1 MLVPKYLFFSR
12 GGSEGLAG
20 RAKLAGKVAIA
31 HDWKAQK
38 RTWEPRTALQTIPR
52 RIHGRWR

>member
-1 MLVPKYLFFSR
+1 MLVPKYLFFLVGDR
-12 GGSEGLAG
+12 RGLARRG
-20 RAKLAGKVAIA
+20 KLAGKVAIA

-52 RIHGRWR
+52 RIHGHRR